1 MAFATNDDLT
11 VYIQDIFDHGV
22 SDWSDELALAE
33 TDVTNQIR
41 IRYWDKFE
49 DKAQFDKTKLVETQ
63 WKPATVYRALSAY
76 ILPKLS
82 TFRLDDTF
90 MEQTAFYKT
99 QYAEEINTQFQLG
112 IEYDSDGDGAI
123 TAAEIT
129 TMTQT
134 RLYR

>member
-1 MAFATNDDLT
+1 MFATNDDLT

-82 TFRLDDTF
+82 TCRLDDTF

>member
-11 VYIQDIFDHGV
+11 VYIHDIFDHGV

-112 IEYDSDGDGAI
+112 IEYDSDGDGSI
-123 TAAEIT
+123 TESEIT

>member
-123 TAAEIT
+123 TESEIT

>member
-1 MAFATNDDLT
+1 
-11 VYIQDIFDHGV
+11 
-22 SDWSDELALAE
+22 
-33 TDVTNQIR
+33 
-41 IRYWDKFE
+41 
-49 DKAQFDKTKLVETQ
+49 
-63 WKPATVYRALSAY
+63 
-76 ILPKLS
+76 
-82 TFRLDDTF
+82 

>member
-1 MAFATNDDLT
+1 MFATNDDLT

-49 DKAQFDKTKLVETQ
+49 NKARFDNTKLVETQ
-63 WKPATVYRALSAY
+63 WKPAAVYRALSAY

-112 IEYDSDGDGAI
+112 IEYESDGDGPI

>member
-1 MAFATNDDLT
+1 MFATNDDLT

>member
-1 MAFATNDDLT
+1 MFATNDDLT

-123 TAAEIT
+123 TESEIT

>member
-123 TAAEIT
+123 TASEIT

>member
-33 TDVTNQIR
+33 TNVTNQIR

-112 IEYDSDGDGAI
+112 IEYDSDGDGSI
-123 TAAEIT
+123 TESEIT

>member
-1 MAFATNDDLT
+1 MFATNDDLT

-112 IEYDSDGDGAI
+112 IEYDSDGDGSI
-123 TAAEIT
+123 TESEIT

>member
-112 IEYDSDGDGAI
+112 IEYDSDGDGSI
-123 TAAEIT
+123 TESEIT